1 MTVTTNL
8 EWCGLNIGHEIY
20 FRSHAIDLG
29 FVKIKNT
36 ILEMKKCRTLHKDK
50 EIVEYAPIE
59 KKVSYH
65 DVVT

>member
-8 EWCGLNIGHEIY
+8 EWCGLNIGHEMY

-36 ILEMKKCRTLHKDK
+36 ILEMKKCRTLLKDK
-50 EIVEYAPIE
+50 EMEEY
-59 KKVSYH
+59 VSI
-65 DVVT
+65 DQKNDKMIF

>member
-59 KKVSYH
+59 KSVIS
-65 DVVT
+65 

>member
-8 EWCGLNIGHEIY
+8 EWCGLNIGHEMY

-36 ILEMKKCRTLHKDK
+36 ILKMKKCRTLPKDN
-50 EIVEYAPIE
+50 EMEEY
-59 KKVSYH
+59 VSI
-65 DVVT
+65 DQKNDKMIF